1 MTSNNKFELSDK
13 EFQEAMEA
21 LPSYNYDLA
30 LEIENLTSLS
40 QVPENKWEEFV
51 SFYKEYKTPKKKR
64 FKKKIK
70 EFWKY
75 IPFIALIL
83 ILIFVL
89 PKQYLYVI
97 GSVAKVNGLLF
108 FSGKIWFRVFKEKK
122 LNPILRIFNN
132 YFLAWTSYNN
142 YKGKTNRVEFWHFY
156 LSNLLIL
163 FFIRYFAGYWVS
175 DLPHVFFEVNTSLKI
190 LASQYSL
197 ASNVV
202 VGIPL
207 AIRRLRDI
215 GKKNKILWFVLCS
228 IPIYGLFIFAK
239 PSLKSEKK

>member
-1 MTSNNKFELSDK
+1 MKRNMNLRKLSDY
-13 EFQEAMEA
+13 EFQKAMEA
-21 LPSYNYDLA
+21 IPSYNYDLA
-30 LEIENLTSLS
+30 LEIEGFTSVS

-51 SFYKEYKTPKKKR
+51 SFYKEYKTPKGKR

-70 EFWKY
+70 EFGKY

-108 FSGKIWFRVFKEKK
+108 LSGKIWFRVFKERK

-175 DLPHVFFEVNTSLKI
+175 DLPHGFFEVNTSLKI

-197 ASNVV
+197 ASNVI

-215 GKKNKILWFVLCS
+215 GKRNVILWFFLS
-228 IPIYGLFIFAK
+228 LIPIYGFFIYAK
-239 PSLKSEKK
+239 PSFNPEK

>member
-1 MTSNNKFELSDK
+1 MDLRNLTDS

-30 LEIENLTSLS
+30 LEIEHLTSIS
-40 QVPENKWEEFV
+40 QVPEKKWEEFV

-70 EFWKY
+70 EFGKY

-89 PKQYLYVI
+89 PRQYLYVF
-97 GSVAKVNGLLF
+97 GAVAQINGLLF
-108 FSGKIWFRVFKEKK
+108 LLGKVWFRVFKERK

-132 YFLAWTSYNN
+132 YFLAWTSFNN

-163 FFIRYFAGYWVS
+163 FFIRYFAGYWVP
-175 DLPHVFFEVNTSLKI
+175 DLPHGFFETNTSLKS

-197 ASNVV
+197 ASNLVV
-202 VGIPL
+202 SIPL
-207 AIRRLRDI
+207 VIRRIRDI
-215 GKKNKILWFVLCS
+215 GKRNIILWFILS
-228 IPIYGLFIFAK
+228 LIPIYGFFIYAK
-239 PSLKSEKK
+239 PSFGSNKISN